1 MQNQQKKERENGII
15 RVEKVKWR
23 LVLVLWCGGKPA
35 VTTAMNTKSARN
47 SCKNILFDA
56 NFYSFAMQNFQDAE
70 TTSLCWEGLQ
80 G

>member
-1 MQNQQKKERENGII
+1 MEASACALVWGKASSYHGDEHKISQK
-15 RVEKVKWR
+15 
-23 LVLVLWCGGKPA
+23 LF
-35 VTTAMNTKSARN
+35 
-47 SCKNILFDA
+47 LFDA